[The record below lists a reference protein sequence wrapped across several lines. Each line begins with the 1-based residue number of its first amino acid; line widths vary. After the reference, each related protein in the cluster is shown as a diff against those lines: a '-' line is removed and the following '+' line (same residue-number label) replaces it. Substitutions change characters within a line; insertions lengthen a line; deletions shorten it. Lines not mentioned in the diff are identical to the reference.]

1 MTKEA
6 WRELDGGWRSAPATG
21 AAARLGMTPGMV
33 VQELGWDN
41 DTDDELRVAIEDAID
56 ADMVDGDYGNVVD
69 AVMLWWRDDDGDL
82 VDALVDALTDL
93 VGGGAIWLL
102 TPKVGRPQ
110 CVDAAD
116 IAEAAPIA
124 GLSQTT
130 TAAVSKDWP
139 ATRLVAPKTARLT
152 RDPYS
157 RQDQTVVTSLRAA
170 RLDRGHDP
178 AACSAAPGV
187 IRPYGPRTLVALG
200 RTVVRW
206 GTGPAGGFASL
217 AVRDPDRV
225 GLVDELGELT
235 FGEMHRRSNALAR
248 ALAEL
253 GVGEGDSVA
262 VMCRNHRGFVDAS
275 IAVAK
280 LGADLLYLNTAFAG
294 PQLVDV
300 LEREQP
306 TVVVHDEEFTG
317 LLAKAHVE
325 QRLIAWARLG
335 PRRETLEALI
345 EGHDGADLD
354 PPRRHARIVILTSRH
369 DRHPQGRARATRPAS
384 TPPSRMLSRMPL
396 RHGWRTHIAAP
407 LFHTWGFAHLA
418 LSMLLGSTVVLHRKF
433 DPEDALRTVEENR
446 CESLVVIP
454 VMLQRILALDEEVL
468 GRYSL
473 PTLKVVAAS
482 GSALP
487 GTLATSWMDHFGDN
501 LYNIYGST
509 EVAYAS
515 IATPQDLREAP
526 SSAGHAAVRHGR
538 ADLSTRT
545 ATRCPAGS
553 TGRIFVGNSLLFEG
567 YTGGGSK
574 DMIDGLMATGD
585 VGRFDEDGRLYV
597 EGRDDEMIVSGGENV
612 FPKEVEDCL
621 VGHEA
626 VAEAAAV
633 GVDDDDYGKR
643 LRAFVARKGDVTEDE
658 LKDYVKTNL
667 ARYKVPR
674 EIVFLDEL
682 PRNATGKVLKR
693 DLAELG
699 RDRDEG
705 QS

>member
-1 MTKEA
+1 MK
-6 WRELDGGWRSAPATG
+6 
-21 AAARLGMTPGMV
+21 
-33 VQELGWDN
+33 
-41 DTDDELRVAIEDAID
+41 
-56 ADMVDGDYGNVVD
+56 
-69 AVMLWWRDDDGDL
+69 
-82 VDALVDALTDL
+82 
-93 VGGGAIWLL
+93 
-102 TPKVGRPQ
+102 
-110 CVDAAD
+110 
-116 IAEAAPIA
+116 
-124 GLSQTT
+124 
-130 TAAVSKDWP
+130 
-139 ATRLVAPKTARLT
+139 
-152 RDPYS
+152 
-157 RQDQTVVTSLRAA
+157 SLRAHA
-170 RLDRGHDP
+170 LD
-178 AACSAAPGV
+178 AATTLRVLGGAGV

-235 FGEMHRRSNALAR
+235 FGELHRRSNALAR
-248 ALAEL
+248 GLAGL
-253 GVGEGDSVA
+253 GVREGDSVA
-262 VMCRNHRGFVDAS
+262 IMCRNHRGFVDAS
-275 IAVAK
+275 VAAAK

-306 TVVVHDEEFTG
+306 AVVVHDEEFTD
-317 LLAKAHVE
+317 LLAAADVE
-325 QRLIAWARLG
+325 QRLVAWVEGADSDRG
-335 PRRETLEALI
+335 PTIEALI
-345 EGHDGADLD
+345 GDHDDSELD
-354 PPRRHARIVILTSRH
+354 PPQRHARIVILTS
-369 DRHPQGRARATRPAS
+369 GTTG
-384 TPPSRMLSRMPL
+384 TPKGAPRNEAGIDAAVSMLSRLPL

-418 LSMLLGSTVVLHRKF
+418 LAMLLGSTVVLQRRF
-433 DPEDALRTVEENR
+433 DPENALRTVEEHR
-446 CESLVVIP
+446 CQSLVVIP

-468 GRYSL
+468 ARWTLPSL
-473 PTLKVVAAS
+473 EVVAAS

-526 SSAGHAAVRHGR
+526 SSAGRPPYGTVVRILDEEGR
-538 ADLSTRT
+538 EV
-545 ATRCPAGS
+545 PAGR

-567 YTGGGSK
+567 YTGGGTK
-574 DMIDGLMATGD
+574 DMVDGLMATGD
-585 VGRFDEDGRLYV
+585 VGRFDDAGRLYV

-626 VAEAAAV
+626 VVEAAAV
-633 GVDDDDYGKR
+633 GVDDPDWGTR
-643 LRAFVARKGDVTEDE
+643 LRAFVARRSDVTEDE
-658 LKDYVKTNL
+658 LKEHVKTNL

-693 DLAELG
+693 DLAHW
-699 RDRDEG
+699 DDEAG
-705 QS
+705 EDGHA